1 MFVDRREELEF
12 LERKYQEPGP
22 QFLILYGRR
31 RVGKTELVLKFVER
45 KPNVYFLAIR
55 AGERENLELFFKAL
69 AEHFGEEVLTLEKNW
84 ENAFRFLSKSNERL
98 VLVFD
103 EFPYLIEANPAISS
117 IFQRGWD
124 LYLSKTNLVLVLVGS
139 SIGMMENEVLSHRS
153 PLYGRR
159 TGQWK
164 LAPLSFKHLKDFF
177 PSYSAEDRVRVY
189 ATLGGVPAYLVK
201 FDPRKDFWGN
211 VREKL
216 LTKGEFLYGEVEF
229 LLREELREP
238 KIYVSILRGIAAGAS
253 TLGELMN
260 LTGIERYKLSAYL
273 QTLAELGLVRR
284 EVPITENELKSK
296 KGRYFISD
304 NFFAFWFRYVAP
316 NLSRLEKG
324 ESVLVLDEIR
334 KDFDSYL
341 GKVFED
347 LAMEFLREQGYS
359 RVGRWWHR
367 EDEID
372 VVAMGGETIFCEVK
386 WSDLDRA
393 QCMGIIQEL
402 KRKSTKV
409 KIRRVSEKFGIIGR
423 RVPEKRALREEGYLV
438 WDLEDLGC

>member
-1 MFVDRREELEF
+1 M
-12 LERKYQEPGP
+12 
-22 QFLILYGRR
+22 LYGRR
-31 RVGKTELVLKFVER
+31 RVGKTELVLKFMER
-45 KPNVYFLAIR
+45 KPSVYFLAIR
-55 AGERENLELFFKAL
+55 ASERENLELFFRAL
-69 AEHFGEEVLTLEKNW
+69 
-84 ENAFRFLSKSNERL
+84 
-98 VLVFD
+98 
-103 EFPYLIEANPAISS
+103 
-117 IFQRGWD
+117 
-124 LYLSKTNLVLVLVGS
+124 GS

-201 FDPRKDFWGN
+201 FDPKKDFWEN

-324 ESVLVLDEIR
+324 ESALVLDEIR

-341 GKVFED
+341 GEVFED
-347 LAMEFLREQGYS
+347 LAIEFLREQGYP
-359 RVGRWWHR
+359 RVGRWWHG

-372 VVAMGGETIFCEVK
+372 AVAMGEETVFCEVK
-386 WSDLDRA
+386 WSELDRA
-393 QCMGIIQEL
+393 QCIRIIQEL

-409 KIRRVSEKFGIIGR
+409 KIRRVGEKFGIIGM
-423 RVPEKRALREEGYLV
+423 RVPEKDALREDGYLV

>member
-1 MFVDRREELEF
+1 MFVNRKEELEF
-12 LERKYQEPGP
+12 LERKYQEPGS
-22 QFLILYGRR
+22 QLLTLYGRR
-31 RVGKTELVLKFVER
+31 RVGKTELVLKFTER

-55 AGERENLELFFKAL
+55 ASEKENLELFFKAL
-69 AEHFGEEVLTLEKNW
+69 AEHFGQEVLTLEKTW

-103 EFPYLIEANPAISS
+103 EFPYLIEANPAIPS

-201 FDPRKDFWGN
+201 FDPREDFWEN
-211 VREKL
+211 VRKKL

-238 KIYVSILRGIAAGAS
+238 KIYASILRGIAAGAS

-273 QTLAELGLVRR
+273 QTLVELDLVRR

-324 ESVLVLDEIR
+324 ESAPVLDEIR

-347 LAMEFLREQGYS
+347 LAIEFLREQGYP
-359 RVGRWWHR
+359 RVGRWWHG

-372 VVAMGGETIFCEVK
+372 AVAMGEETVFCEVK

-393 QCMGIIQEL
+393 QCMRIIQEL

-409 KIRRVSEKFGIIGR
+409 KVRRVGEKFGIIGR
-423 RVPEKRALREEGYLV
+423 RVQEKNALRKEGYLV

>member
-1 MFVDRREELEF
+1 MFVNRKEELEF
-12 LERKYQEPGP
+12 LERKYQEPGS
-22 QFLILYGRR
+22 QLLTLYGRR
-31 RVGKTELVLKFVER
+31 RVGKTELVLKFTER

-55 AGERENLELFFKAL
+55 ASEKENLELFFKAL
-69 AEHFGEEVLTLEKNW
+69 AEHFGQEVLTLEKTW

-103 EFPYLIEANPAISS
+103 EFPYLIEANPAIPS

-201 FDPRKDFWGN
+201 FDPREDFWEN
-211 VREKL
+211 VRKKL

-229 LLREELREP
+229 LLKEELREP
-238 KIYVSILRGIAAGAS
+238 KIYASILRGIAAGAS

-273 QTLAELGLVRR
+273 QTLVELDLVRR

-304 NFFAFWFRYVAP
+304 NFFAFWFRYVVP

-324 ESVLVLDEIR
+324 ESAPVLDEIR

-347 LAMEFLREQGYS
+347 LAIEFLREQGYP
-359 RVGRWWHR
+359 RVGRWWHG

-372 VVAMGGETIFCEVK
+372 AVAMGEETVFCEVK

-393 QCMGIIQEL
+393 QCMRIIQEL

-409 KIRRVSEKFGIIGR
+409 KVRRVGEKFGIIGR
-423 RVPEKRALREEGYLV
+423 RVQEKDALRKEGYLV
-438 WDLEDLGC
+438 WDLEDLSC